1 LFTKRENIS
10 KGDKPLNI
18 LQDAWLKDQVA
29 RYTSITPKD
38 FERFSNVQSIDEL
51 KTKRKK
57 IFKEAFG
64 AKRDSL
70 IV

>member
-1 LFTKRENIS
+1 
-10 KGDKPLNI
+10 
-18 LQDAWLKDQVA
+18 LKDQVA
-29 RYTSITPKD
+29 RYTSITLKD

-51 KTKRKK
+51 KTKRRK

-64 AKRDSL
+64 VKRDSL